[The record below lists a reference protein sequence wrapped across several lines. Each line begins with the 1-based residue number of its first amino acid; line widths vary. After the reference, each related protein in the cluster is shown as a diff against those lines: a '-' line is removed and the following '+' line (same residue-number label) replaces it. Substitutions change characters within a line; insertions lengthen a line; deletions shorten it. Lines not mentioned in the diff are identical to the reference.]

1 MPKFRRDRAGSLAI
15 SRVSESSI
23 PNLAADFELF
33 SYDLSSL
40 MKLIVRERDQSF
52 NARLIT
58 YIKMIAPKR
67 IHLIQQGARLMV
79 LDFLILST
87 LGH

>member
-1 MPKFRRDRAGSLAI
+1 
-15 SRVSESSI
+15 
-23 PNLAADFELF
+23 
-33 SYDLSSL
+33 